1 MRRFTSVMRARPAFD
16 LKRPVVPRAP
26 LDARLQPARPVI
38 KVQTTPE
45 TNQTTKPKTSHKDQP
60 LEINLLLTLD
70 LREQA
75 ALQSALV
82 THGAPDALVTL
93 ALTGA
98 CRISSVDE
106 ARQLRKWLAE
116 ARTAGETDFASLHV
130 IERGLVEFGL

>member
-1 MRRFTSVMRARPAFD
+1 VLCTLLASATAR
-16 LKRPVVPRAP
+16 
-26 LDARLQPARPVI
+26 I
-38 KVQTTPE
+38 KVTVPNANKVQS
-45 TNQTTKPKTSHKDQP
+45 TKYQAQKVEPNRP
-60 LEINLLLTLD
+60 MELNLLLTLD

-75 ALQSALV
+75 ALQAALV

-98 CRISSVDE
+98 CRIGSMQE

-130 IERGLVEFGL
+130 IEKALIDFGV

>member
-1 MRRFTSVMRARPAFD
+1 MARCVLAASGTEFLLVHFSAYDSFRYPFME
-16 LKRPVVPRAP
+16 
-26 LDARLQPARPVI
+26 I
-38 KVQTTPE
+38 K
-45 TNQTTKPKTSHKDQP
+45 
-60 LEINLLLTLD
+60 LLLTLD

-75 ALQSALV
+75 ALQAALV

-98 CRISSVDE
+98 CRISSVEE

-130 IERGLVEFGL
+130 IERALVAFGV

>member
-1 MRRFTSVMRARPAFD
+1 M
-16 LKRPVVPRAP
+16 
-26 LDARLQPARPVI
+26 
-38 KVQTTPE
+38 E
-45 TNQTTKPKTSHKDQP
+45 TK
-60 LEINLLLTLD
+60 LLLTLD

-98 CRISSVDE
+98 CRISTLEE
-106 ARQLRKWLAE
+106 ARLLRKWLAE

-130 IERGLVEFGL
+130 IERALLDFGV